1 MRKTGLSR
9 YLPAT
14 TSILFAAFLSLALP
28 ASASAQESPVDAA
41 IVLAID
47 VSFSVDDNEFRQ
59 QMQGLGNAFH
69 QADIKKAIHNGPHGQ
84 IAVAA
89 IQWSD
94 ADYQMVIVPWR
105 IIASDADADALGTL
119 LSSMPRKL
127 APGGTSISMA
137 LEYSAKLLTEAPPAD
152 RRIID
157 VSSDGRN
164 NVGPPVSAIRDEL
177 VAKGIT
183 INAVVIMNEWPTLD
197 VYFEK
202 TVVGG
207 EGHFVIPAHDY
218 IAYADAIYHKLL
230 REIIGPGIS

>member
-28 ASASAQESPVDAA
+28 ASAPAQESPVDAA

-47 VSFSVDDNEFRQ
+47 VSFSVDENEFRQ

-69 QADIKKAIHNGPHGQ
+69 QADIKKAIHNGPLRQ

-105 IIASDADADALGTL
+105 IIASDADADSLGTL
-119 LSSMPRKL
+119 LSSMPRKVP
-127 APGGTSISMA
+127 PGGTSISKA
-137 LEYSAKLLTEAPPAD
+137 LDYSARLLTEAPRAN
-152 RRIID
+152 RRMID

-164 NVGPPVSAIRDEL
+164 NVGPPVSSIRDEL
-177 VAKGIT
+177 VAEGIT
-183 INAVVIMNEWPTLD
+183 INAVVITN
-197 VYFEK
+197 
-202 TVVGG
+202 
-207 EGHFVIPAHDY
+207 
-218 IAYADAIYHKLL
+218 
-230 REIIGPGIS
+230 

>member
-9 YLPAT
+9 YVLAT
-14 TSILFAAFLSLALP
+14 SSILFFTLLSLAFP
-28 ASASAQESPVDAA
+28 DAAPAQESPVDAA

-47 VSFSVDDNEFRQ
+47 VSFSVDANEFRQ

-69 QADIKKAIHNGPHGQ
+69 QADIKKAIRNGPHGQ

-94 ADYQMVIVPWR
+94 ADQQMVIIPWR
-105 IIASDADADALGTL
+105 IISSDADADALGTL
-119 LSSMPRKL
+119 LSSTPRIVP
-127 APGGTSISMA
+127 AGGTSISKA
-137 LEYSAKLLTEAPPAD
+137 LDYSAKLLTEAPQAD

-157 VSSDGRN
+157 LSSDGRN
-164 NVGPPVSAIRDEL
+164 NVGPPVNTMRDEV

-197 VYFEK
+197 VYFDK
-202 TVVGG
+202 SVVGG
-207 EGHFVIPAHDY
+207 EGHFVVPASDY
-218 IAYADAIYHKLL
+218 VAYADAIYHKLL
-230 REIIGPGIS
+230 REIVGPGIS